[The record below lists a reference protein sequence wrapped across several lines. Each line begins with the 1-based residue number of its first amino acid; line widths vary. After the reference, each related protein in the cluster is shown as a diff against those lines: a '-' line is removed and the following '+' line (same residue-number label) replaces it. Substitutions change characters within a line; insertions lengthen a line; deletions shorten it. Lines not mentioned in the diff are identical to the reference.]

1 MRLRFF
7 VKIDLVE
14 ATEKDAELI
23 RQMQVESFHELYL
36 KYRDEETSPSNEF
49 VEKIMRIRS

>member
-1 MRLRFF
+1 MRLGFF

-23 RQMQVESFHELYL
+23 RQMQVESFRELYL
-36 KYRDEETSPSNEF
+36 RYRDEETSPSNEF

>member
-1 MRLRFF
+1 MRLGFF

-23 RQMQVESFHELYL
+23 RQMQVESFRELYL

>member
-23 RQMQVESFHELYL
+23 RQMQVESFRELYL